1 MEPTFIQTT
10 LFWVFAINHSSK
22 LEYLPI
28 PNNHN
33 FVTDLHISQNGFSVC
48 FVFQNLEKSQ
58 IQTVKELKICLICV
72 CFVIQS
78 LKGNF

>member
-1 MEPTFIQTT
+1 MGSAFIQTT

-33 FVTDLHISQNGFSVC
+33 FVTDLPISQNGFSVY
-48 FVFQNLEKSQ
+48 FVFQNLEKNQ
-58 IQTVKELKICLICV
+58 IQMVHELKICLICA
-72 CFVIQS
+72 CYVIQHS
-78 LKGNF
+78 KGNF